1 MAELTTL
8 ARPYAKA
15 AFEYAIEAK
24 QLAEWSEM
32 LGLAAQVVSDE
43 SMLQLLTSPHFTKED
58 QSAAM
63 LNVIEGGLSG
73 VKFDAK
79 GVNFIKL
86 LAQNKRLLALPE
98 IEVLFNFLRSEFEK
112 TIEAQV
118 TSASELNEQQI
129 TQLKEKLAAKL
140 GRQVE
145 IRVDINADLLGGLI
159 IQAEDLVIDGSVRGQ
174 LAKLSDTLSV

>member
-24 QLAEWSEM
+24 QLAEWSDM
-32 LGLAAQVVSDE
+32 LSFASQVVSDE
-43 SMLQLLTSPHFTKED
+43 AMQELLTSPHFTKQD
-58 QSAAM
+58 QQDAM
-63 LNVIEGGLSG
+63 LKICADKVDDKST
-73 VKFDAK
+73 
-79 GVNFIKL
+79 NFIKL
-86 LAQNKRLLALPE
+86 LAQNGRLVTLPE

-112 TIEAQV
+112 TVDAQI
-118 TSASELNEQQI
+118 TSATALNEKQI
-129 TQLKEKLAAKL
+129 TQIKEKLAAKL

-145 IRVDINADLLGGLI
+145 ASVEVDADLLGGLI

-174 LAKLSDTLSV
+174 LAKLSDALNI

>member
-15 AFEYAIEAK
+15 AFEFAMDAK

-32 LGLAAQVVSDE
+32 LTFVAAVVKDE
-43 SMLQLLTSPHFTKED
+43 TTQQMLTSPHLTKQD
-58 QSAAM
+58 QQQAM
-63 LNVIEGGLSG
+63 LNICEGKLDE
-73 VKFDAK
+73 KAT
-79 GVNFIKL
+79 NFIKL
-86 LAQNKRLLALPE
+86 LAVNGRLLALPE
-98 IEVLFNFLRSEFEK
+98 IETLFDFLRSEFEK

-118 TSASELNEQQI
+118 TSASELSDKQI
-129 TQLKEKLAAKL
+129 SQLKQKLAAKL

-145 IRVDINADLLGGLI
+145 INLDLDKELLGGFI

-174 LAKLSDTLSV
+174 LAKLSDTLNV

>member
-43 SMLQLLTSPHFTKED
+43 SMQQLLTSPHFTKED
-58 QSAAM
+58 QTTAM
-63 LNVIEGGLSG
+63 LKVIED
-73 VKFDAK
+73 KFDAK

-145 IRVDINADLLGGLI
+145 VSVDLNAELLGGLI

-174 LAKLSDTLSV
+174 LAKLSDTLNV